1 MTKIKDATY
10 WAEQIR
16 KGETTPIELLILAE
30 KKIENLNPQYNALVA
45 YDINQAKKD
54 LPQTQNG
61 YFSGLP
67 FPLKM
72 LGQDHTN
79 LPATAQTITTSKPC

>member
-54 LPQTQNG
+54 LPPNPKWLL
-61 YFSGLP
+61 FRSP
-67 FPLKM
+67 FP
-72 LGQDHTN
+72 
-79 LPATAQTITTSKPC
+79 SKNVGTRPRKSPCNCLL

>member
-30 KKIENLNPQYNALVA
+30 KKIEILNPQYLSL
-45 YDINQAKKD
+45 I
-54 LPQTQNG
+54 
-61 YFSGLP
+61 
-67 FPLKM
+67 
-72 LGQDHTN
+72 H
-79 LPATAQTITTSKPC
+79 I